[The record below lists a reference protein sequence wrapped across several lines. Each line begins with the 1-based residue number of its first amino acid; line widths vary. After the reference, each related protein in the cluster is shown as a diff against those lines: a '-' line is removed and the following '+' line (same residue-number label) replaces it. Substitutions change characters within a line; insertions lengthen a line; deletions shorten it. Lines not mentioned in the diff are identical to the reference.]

1 MAETCFIIDD
11 EPIEVMA
18 LELMLKE
25 SFNNLKVFSATG
37 GRQALKLV
45 DDYRPD
51 IMIVDIQMPGINGL
65 DLIKEMKALY
75 PKVQVLVVSAHDYF
89 EYAQRAI
96 QLGVK
101 NYLVK
106 PASREEIVQT
116 VRGILGEINKEKQT
130 KKEQFMNKEKVD
142 ISNII
147 IKKEMLNG
155 LISGAFSSDKYEMYL
170 ELLGLQG
177 HIGMFVV
184 VCNKEKHQQEAFIDT
199 WNLWRSRKYTIL
211 KTTHENY
218 SVYLI
223 FFPSQQQPSDYEDLI
238 KNDLISFT
246 DRLDSQIAWGVGKT
260 AKTAE
265 ELTLSF
271 QKALSTIYHDNYLKF
286 KVEKYIKDHY
296 HHDLKLED
304 VAGHANLSIYYF
316 SKWFKKNFNQTF
328 SEYLSHLRMNMAV
341 NLLAQTDLN
350 VKEISYRVGFNDPN
364 YFSKLFKKIVGK
376 SPTDYR

>member
-25 SFNNLKVFSATG
+25 SFNDLKVFTSTG
-37 GRQALKLV
+37 GRQALQLV
-45 DDYRPD
+45 DHHRPD

-65 DLIKEMKALY
+65 ELIKEMKALY

-106 PASREEIVQT
+106 PASREEIIQS
-116 VRGILGEINKEKQT
+116 VRIMLGEINKEKQS
-130 KKEQFMNKEKVD
+130 KKEQFVNKEKVD
-142 ISNII
+142 LSDTI
-147 IKKEMLNG
+147 IKKELVNG
-155 LISGAFSSDKYEMYL
+155 LISGNLPADNYEMYL
-170 ELLGLQG
+170 ELLGLHGRQ
-177 HIGMFVV
+177 GMFVV
-184 VCNKEKHQQEAFIDT
+184 VCNNGKEHQEIFINT
-199 WNLWRSRKYTIL
+199 WNQWKTRMYTIL
-211 KTTHENY
+211 KTTY
-218 SVYLI
+218 DKFFVYLI
-223 FFPSQQQPSDYEDLI
+223 YFPTQEKVHEDFIKQDLI
-238 KNDLISFT
+238 AFT
-246 DRLDSQIAWGVGKT
+246 ERHGDQLAWGIGEI
-260 AKTAE
+260 AKTSE
-265 ELTLSF
+265 DFTLSF

-286 KVEKYIKDHY
+286 RVEKYLKDHY
-296 HHDLKLED
+296 QYELKLED
-304 VAGHANLSIYYF
+304 AARHANLSVYYF

-328 SEYLSHLRMNMAV
+328 SEYLSQLRMDIALKLLTQT
-341 NLLAQTDLN
+341 NLS
-350 VKEISYRVGFNDPN
+350 VKEISYRVGFKDPN